1 MSADKSTPEAQ
12 SERPSLKRL
21 RQVVSLGALLLAL
34 AHIAWPQLAI
44 DAVALALIVIA
55 ILPWL
60 APLVKSLELPGGW
73 KVEFQELQKA
83 ASRAETAGLLAAE
96 PNEPEVLF
104 SFQTIA
110 NRDPVLALAGLR
122 IEIEKR
128 LVLLTETHNLNAGR
142 RPLGVGQLLR
152 LLVQAEVLTNEERSI
167 LADMVNLL
175 NSAVHGAEVDP
186 RAAAWAIDV
195 GPRLLTSL
203 DERIDEAP
211 HLTSRSNRPPP
222 AAA

>member
-1 MSADKSTPEAQ
+1 MSIENPTTELQP
-12 SERPSLKRL
+12 ERPSLKRL

-34 AHIAWPQLAI
+34 AHIVWPQLAI

-96 PNEPEVLF
+96 PAEPEVLF
-104 SFQTIA
+104 SFQSIA

-128 LVLLTETHNLNAGR
+128 LVQLTEARNLNVSR

-152 LLVQAEVLTNEERSI
+152 LLALAEVLTNEERSI

-203 DERIDEAP
+203 DERVIEAP
-211 HLTSRSNRPPP
+211 HLTSRSSESPP

>member
-1 MSADKSTPEAQ
+1 MSAVNPTPEPQ
-12 SERPSLKRL
+12 QERPSLKRL

-34 AHIAWPQLAI
+34 AHIVWPQLAI

-96 PNEPEVLF
+96 PTEPEVLF
-104 SFQTIA
+104 SFQSIA

-128 LVLLTETHNLNAGR
+128 LVLLTEAHNLNVDR

-152 LLVQAEVLTNEERSI
+152 LLAQAEVLTNEERSI

-203 DERIDEAP
+203 DERVNEAP
-211 HLTSRSNRPPP
+211 HQIGRSSGPPL